1 MGEML
6 SAMDATDERTR
17 VTPAHPRT
25 ADDPAERF
33 ARARG
38 ERGAAS
44 RSTVLVCSDQHLVAE
59 TICAALGSRGFPTQL
74 VEWAPPG
81 SGPLVP
87 RPQARGEGVAV
98 GRVLLLACDLDV
110 PGRLGEARDLG
121 PRYGLPWLV
130 VDALPPGPAWGALLE
145 AGARTVVV
153 SSLSL
158 DELVEALDA
167 VARGGSTLSEL
178 ERRVLIRQWREVRES
193 PEHLLRQL
201 HSVDEEDREI
211 LVMLYEGTT
220 IRAVADRFGLSEAAV
235 RAQVK
240 AMLRRLSASSRVGGT
255 DAGGEAGGLETRAHR
270 S

>member
-1 MGEML
+1 
-6 SAMDATDERTR
+6 
-17 VTPAHPRT
+17 
-25 ADDPAERF
+25 
-33 ARARG
+33 
-38 ERGAAS
+38 
-44 RSTVLVCSDQHLVAE
+44 
-59 TICAALGSRGFPTQL
+59 
-74 VEWAPPG
+74 
-81 SGPLVP
+81 
-87 RPQARGEGVAV
+87 
-98 GRVLLLACDLDV
+98 
-110 PGRLGEARDLG
+110 
-121 PRYGLPWLV
+121 
-130 VDALPPGPAWGALLE
+130 
-145 AGARTVVV
+145 VVV
-153 SSLSL
+153 SSLSI

-201 HSVDEEDREI
+201 HSVDEQDREI

-255 DAGGEAGGLETRAHR
+255 DAGGEPGGLETRPNR